1 MSYLT
6 LQPFVRVRDT
16 WISAEIDATPVE
28 HTMVHP
34 LIKQRSNSNAT
45 RYQADFYRHIA
56 LDIVTE
62 TVYNYPYPY
71 VSEKTL
77 RPIACKRMFIVV
89 GAPGILKLLHSKNFI
104 TFSDIID
111 ESYDLETDNVLRW
124 KKIEQAILNFVD
136 KPLDTIRQIVKDKS
150 EVLEH
155 NYQTLID
162 LEQQELKKIYDSF

>member
-6 LQPFVRVRDT
+6 LQPFTRVRDT
-16 WISAEIDATPVE
+16 WISTEIDATPVE
-28 HTMVHP
+28 HTIVHP
-34 LIKQRSNSNAT
+34 LVKHQPNSNVT
-45 RYQADFYRHIA
+45 RWQADFYRHIA
-56 LDIVTE
+56 LDIVAE
-62 TVYNYPYPY
+62 SVYNYPYPY
-71 VSEKTL
+71 VTEKTL

-136 KPLDTIRQIVKDKS
+136 QPIETIRQIVKDKS
-150 EVLEH
+150 DVLEH
-155 NYQTLID
+155 NYQTLIK
-162 LEQQELKKIYDSF
+162 LERQELKNIYDSL